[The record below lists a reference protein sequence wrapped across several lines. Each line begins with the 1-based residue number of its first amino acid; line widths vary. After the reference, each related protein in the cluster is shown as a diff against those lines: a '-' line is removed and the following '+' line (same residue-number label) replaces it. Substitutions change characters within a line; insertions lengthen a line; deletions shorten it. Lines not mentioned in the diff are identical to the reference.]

1 MEQFCIDH
9 PQPFTQEGWL
19 GRIQT
24 CNGVGAGAG
33 MTNDDV
39 CTSLY
44 TLLSPLSLL
53 LLSPLPASFFLLPS
67 SFFLLPTPC
76 SLLPPSSLS
85 TLFPFIFV
93 NFLFVIIF
101 SLQLHKFN
109 EELTQFMKANF
120 PPNIIQNHRLFVIIV
135 REKY

>member
-39 CTSLY
+39 CTSILY
-44 TLLSPLSLL
+44 TLYSSISPPL
-53 LLSPLPASFFLLPS
+53 LLSPSPCL
-67 SFFLLPTPC
+67 LLPTPC
-76 SLLPPSSLS
+76 SLLLPSSLS